1 MLNKLF
7 SILVLISFV
16 CGNTL
21 PTVSSI
27 EFKGHKITKDYIIQ
41 REIQHPLDIP
51 LDSSLADQDKDR
63 LLNLGIFADVSW
75 NMVPLED
82 LTVILQYNLVESSLR
97 ILPAASPTYEE
108 EYGWSFGGMLMIR
121 NFRGKNENLTLAG
134 STGARESY
142 FLSFNN
148 PWIMGDHV
156 SLRFMTGRS
165 NTIHPFLNY
174 EQNTLTSEIIMGR
187 YFGYKHKAS
196 IGFELE
202 RKTFTSSIDTLE
214 YFSINPLGS
223 YSFDTRDVYRDPSK
237 GLLITQGF
245 FSILDLEKE
254 MNNFWWIQSYSIYH
268 TINKSDKKLTAG
280 FNISFLTTFGE
291 IDEVFVSWLG
301 GEQNVRGWSIPTN
314 DIYSNTNNKFR
325 FGNHS
330 AVFSAEL
337 RQTIIPT
344 QVFKTELMEWKQ
356 EYGLSLVGFLDVGYT
371 SREKE
376 DLFSYLP
383 MVGTGFGIRIPFPMV
398 GTFGLDYGWGY
409 RNGSFI
415 DQALHLVVGQKF

>member
-1 MLNKLF
+1 MLYKQFFILIF
-7 SILVLISFV
+7 ASSIWA
-16 CGNTL
+16 NNL
-21 PTVSSI
+21 PIVSSI
-27 EFKGHKITKDYIIQ
+27 EFKGHKITKDYIIK

-75 NMVPLED
+75 RMVPLAD
-82 LTVILQYNLVESSLR
+82 LTVILQYNLIESSLR

-108 EYGWSFGGMLMIR
+108 EYGWSFGGMFMIR
-121 NFRGKNENLTLAG
+121 NFRGKNENLTFAG
-134 STGARESY
+134 STGARRSY

-156 SLRFMTGRS
+156 SLRFMTGKS
-165 NTIHPFLNY
+165 NTMHPFLDY
-174 EQNTLTSEIIMGR
+174 EQNTLTSEIIFGR

-202 RKTFTSSIDTLE
+202 RKTFTSKIDTLE
-214 YFSINPLGS
+214 YLSINPLGS
-223 YSFDTRDVYRDPSK
+223 YSYDTRDVYRDPSK
-237 GLLITQGF
+237 GLLITQVF
-245 FSILDLEKE
+245 FSILDLEND
-254 MNNFWWIQSYSIYH
+254 MNNLWWVQSYSIYH
-268 TINKSDKKLTAG
+268 TINNSIKKLTAA
-280 FNISFLTTFGE
+280 FNMSFLTTFGD

-301 GEQNVRGWSIPTN
+301 GAENVRGWSIPN
-314 DIYSNTNNKFR
+314 HSIHSNLDNKFR

-344 QVFKTELMEWKQ
+344 QVFATELMDWKQ
-356 EYGLSLVGFLDVGYT
+356 EYGLTLVGFFDLGYT
-371 SREKE
+371 SRKKE
-376 DLFSYLP
+376 DLFSHLP
-383 MVGTGFGIRIPFPMV
+383 MIGIGFGFRVPFPMA
-398 GTFGLDYGWGY
+398 GTVGLDYGWGY

>member
-7 SILVLISFV
+7 SILVFASFLW
-16 CGNTL
+16 GNSL
-21 PTVSSI
+21 PTVPSI

-41 REIQHPLDIP
+41 REIHHPLDIS

-63 LLNLGIFADVSW
+63 LSNLGIFADVSW

-82 LTVILQYNLVESSLR
+82 LTVILQYNLIESSLR
-97 ILPAASPTYEE
+97 TLPAVSPTYEE

-134 STGARESY
+134 STGARKAY

-156 SLRFMTGRS
+156 SLRFMTGKS
-165 NTIHPFLNY
+165 NTIHPFLDY

-187 YFGYKHKAS
+187 YFGYNHKAS
-196 IGFELE
+196 LGFELE
-202 RKTFTSSIDTLE
+202 RKTFTSNIDTLE
-214 YFSINPLGS
+214 YLSINPMGS
-223 YSFDTRDVYRDPSK
+223 YSYDTRDVYRDPSK

-254 MNNFWWIQSYSIYH
+254 MNNFWWVQSYSVYH
-268 TINKSDKKLTAG
+268 TLNKSNKKLTAG
-280 FNISFLTTFGE
+280 FNMSFLTTFGE

-301 GEQNVRGWSIPTN
+301 GAQNVRGWSIPTN
-314 DIYSNTNNKFR
+314 DIYSNINNKFR
-325 FGNHS
+325 FGNHT

-344 QVFKTELMEWKQ
+344 KVFATELMDWKQ
-356 EYGLSLVGFLDVGYT
+356 EYGLTLVGFLDVGYT
-371 SREKE
+371 SRKKE

-383 MVGTGFGIRIPFPMV
+383 MIGTGFGFRIPFPMA
-398 GTFGLDYGWGY
+398 GTVGLDYGWGY